1 MKRLVVI
8 LGMAVAAVLNG
19 CAANLITYKPD
30 ANQSVAYNQGVGSI
44 TSDGADASLVMYPTF
59 RYQSGSD
66 LPTFTLM
73 VQDKNGQPLDFDPQG
88 VRAFVDDGRECHVYT
103 LEERVAEI
111 RRQKLRKQ
119 IALAIAGGLAAGAA
133 GYAASH
139 QTTTYSG
146 YGYVG
151 NRPFYTSG
159 TIQTYDPASGILAG
173 AAVGAATGIGIR
185 QIANAAGYQEQ
196 AAQGIF
202 QHNTIPAGAT
212 VVGQIVLKPGSSQ
225 FSTLKLQVPVGGDV
239 RTFTF
244 VKSTTGY

>member
-8 LGMAVAAVLNG
+8 FGIAVATLSG

-30 ANQSVAYNQGVGSI
+30 AGQNVAYNQGVGSI
-44 TSDGADASLVMYPTF
+44 TAEGTGASLVMYPTF

-111 RRQKLRKQ
+111 RRQKIRKQ

-133 GYAASH
+133 GYAAS
-139 QTTTYSG
+139 T
-146 YGYVG
+146 
-151 NRPFYTSG
+151 P
-159 TIQTYDPASGILAG
+159 
-173 AAVGAATGIGIR
+173 
-185 QIANAAGYQEQ
+185 
-196 AAQGIF
+196 
-202 QHNTIPAGAT
+202 PAGFNRWRGAT
-212 VVGQIVLKPGSSQ
+212 IDSIDFVIARRK
-225 FSTLKLQVPVGGDV
+225 GGRGFQRALV
-239 RTFTF
+239 SRQN
-244 VKSTTGY
+244 